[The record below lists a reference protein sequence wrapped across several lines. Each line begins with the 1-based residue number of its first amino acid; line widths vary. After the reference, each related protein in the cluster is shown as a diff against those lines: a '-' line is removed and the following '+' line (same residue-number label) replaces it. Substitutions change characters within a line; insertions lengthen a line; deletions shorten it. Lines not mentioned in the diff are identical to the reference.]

1 MTDHVPPTGPP
12 VDPDHGADTSRS
24 TDTPTSSVDPMVQV
38 ERQETSVWATAAA
51 TAPAQ
56 TAVAAGPSLSGRQ
69 RFWRRFRRQRPA
81 LVALGFIIFLVV
93 IAVFAPWIAPADPTS
108 QSLRNNLQAP
118 SWEHWLGTDELGR
131 DVLSRLIFATRLSLL
146 AALQAVGVGIVL
158 GVPPGLAAGYLGKS
172 VDLVIMRI
180 TDAVMSFPPLILA
193 IAIVGVLGPN
203 LTNAMIAVGVV
214 FAPRFIRLVRGTV
227 LAVREETFI
236 EASRSIGTPT
246 IRIIRRHILPNVM
259 SPLVVQISLAA
270 GFAMLAEASLSF
282 LGLGAQPPDASW
294 GVMLGRGFR
303 EISRAPWLVLAPGV
317 ITAMAVLSF
326 NVLGDGIRDSIGREV
341 RRGE

>member
-1 MTDHVPPTGPP
+1 MSDPIEGPTSESGSVWTASSREGSNEAVSPTGHLAPP
-12 VDPDHGADTSRS
+12 L
-24 TDTPTSSVDPMVQV
+24 
-38 ERQETSVWATAAA
+38 
-51 TAPAQ
+51 
-56 TAVAAGPSLSGRQ
+56 GPRQ

-81 LVALGFIIFLVV
+81 LAALGFLVFIV
-93 IAVFAPWIAPADPTS
+93 LVAVFAPVLAPADPNA
-108 QSLRNNLQAP
+108 QILRDNLQSP
-118 SWEHWLGTDELGR
+118 SWSHWLGTDELGR
-131 DVLSRLIFATRLSLL
+131 DILSRLIYASRLSLL

-158 GVPPGLAAGYLGKS
+158 GVPPGLVAGYLGGRI
-172 VDLVIMRI
+172 DALIMRI

-193 IAIVGVLGPN
+193 IAIVGVLGPD
-203 LTNAMIAVGVV
+203 LRNAMFAIGVV
-214 FAPRFIRLVRGTV
+214 FAPRFVRLVRGTV

-236 EASRSIGTPT
+236 EASRSIGTPMSK
-246 IRIIRRHILPNVM
+246 IIRRHILPNVM

-317 ITAMAVLSF
+317 AIALTVLAF
-326 NVLGDGIRDSIGREV
+326 NVLGDGIRDSIGREI
-341 RRGE
+341 RRVE

>member
-1 MTDHVPPTGPP
+1 MPAEIGHTETVPTG
-12 VDPDHGADTSRS
+12 A
-24 TDTPTSSVDPMVQV
+24 
-38 ERQETSVWATAAA
+38 SVWATAAA
-51 TAPAQ
+51 ADASVDAETAAII
-56 TAVAAGPSLSGRQ
+56 GPSLSGRQ
-69 RFWRRFRRQRPA
+69 RFWRRFKKQRPA
-81 LVALGFIIFLVV
+81 IVALAFIVFITLV
-93 IAVFAPWIAPADPTS
+93 AVFAPVIAPADPNR
-108 QSLRNNLQAP
+108 QSLRDNLLSP
-118 SWEHWLGTDELGR
+118 SWDHWLGTDELGR
-131 DVLSRLIFATRLSLL
+131 DVLSRLIFAARLSLL
-146 AALQAVGVGIVL
+146 AAVQAVGVGVAL
-158 GVPPGLAAGYLGKS
+158 GVLPGLAAGYLGKK

-203 LTNAMIAVGVV
+203 LTNAMIAIGIV
-214 FAPRFIRLVRGTV
+214 FAPRFVRLVRGTV

-246 IRIIRRHILPNVM
+246 FTIIRRHILPNVM

-303 EISRAPWLVLAPGV
+303 EISRAPWLVLAPGAAV
-317 ITAMAVLSF
+317 ALSVLSF
-326 NVLGDGIRDSIGREV
+326 NILGDGIRDSIGREV
-341 RRGE
+341 RRAE